1 MNLEQYNKKYHPGE
15 HGSSHLTDPIG
26 EFREVCMFGHVDSV
40 NFLLFSHES
49 PQLPNIHDQVV
60 TAMNIACRYSH
71 FDLIKYVFS
80 LEKSHNIK
88 LNEQILFNAVDN
100 AARLGKIDVISFFFL
115 PGELSNSSKIPIHK
129 YGSSLLITAVR
140 ENQYEVVEFLLSNN
154 KLKNHID
161 IHQQNDLAFKYTVKN
176 NNEKLLEFF
185 IFDMNIQ
192 ITKDIEEFLLID
204 LPSNQIA
211 KRMFAARDLND
222 VLEKEL
228 HSDNIYKNKVK
239 L

>member
-1 MNLEQYNKKYHPGE
+1 MNLEQYNIKYHPGE
-15 HGSSHLTDPIG
+15 YGSSHLTDPIG

-40 NFLLFSHES
+40 NFLLFSPEA
-49 PQLPNIHDQVV
+49 PPLPNIQEQVV
-60 TAMNIACRYSH
+60 KAMNIACRYSH

-80 LEKSHNIK
+80 LEKSHNII
-88 LNEQILFNAVDN
+88 LSEQILFNAIDN
-100 AARLGKIDVISFFFL
+100 AARLGKIDVISFFFF
-115 PGELSNSSKIPIHK
+115 PDESSNSSKIPIHK
-129 YGSSLLITAVR
+129 YGSNLLITAVR
-140 ENQYEVVEFLLSNN
+140 ENQYEVVDFLLTHN

-161 IHQQNDLAFKYTVKN
+161 IHQQNDLAFKYAVKN

-204 LPSNQIA
+204 LPSIQVA

-228 HSDNIYKNKVK
+228 RSDRICKNKIK